1 MTRETG
7 QGLTALVR
15 HKDNIGDLLDELVAD
30 GKIVKWALKFNTLPD
45 DYFYL
50 PTGCFSIYDCDSRE
64 SMRQLM
70 FIRSYLGI
78 NKQIVD
84 NDDYIRWLTENESKL
99 LELKNLKEVKSLSD
113 NDNDNY
119 IGSICSNCGE
129 MSNHDEVD
137 EDICIHCGKQN
148 GSWHHIYE

>member
-84 NDDYIRWLTENESKL
+84 NDDYSRWLTENESKL
-99 LELKNLKEVKSLSD
+99 LEL
-113 NDNDNY
+113 
-119 IGSICSNCGE
+119 NCYPKLLHCILE
-129 MSNHDEVD
+129 WNRHDFPFRV
-137 EDICIHCGKQN
+137 
-148 GSWHHIYE
+148 SWLC